1 MPGEMSSLMEM
12 EYTRRG
18 QTRAWDVGKDAE
30 KSD

>member
-1 MPGEMSSLMEM
+1 MSAEMKDLMDM

-30 KSD
+30 QA